1 MGTRATTRR
10 SGSAAKKRATARS
23 ETKPKTKSKT
33 KPKTKSETKPKTA
46 PSPIRAFSSQSDL
59 EAWLERN
66 YDTPDGIWIR
76 FARKGSGI
84 KSVSHPEALETA
96 LCFGWIDALRL
107 PETDKTYLHR
117 FLPRR
122 PKSLWSR
129 INREKALSLIESGRM
144 RPSGLAEIERAKNDG
159 RWDSAYDSPANAQ
172 MPPEFQREL
181 DRNPKAKA
189 FFETISRVNRYAIIW
204 RLATAKKQETRDRL
218 ARKFL
223 DMLEKGETIH

>member
-1 MGTRATTRR
+1 VV
-10 SGSAAKKRATARS
+10 AKKTKRKATGTKKPATA
-23 ETKPKTKSKT
+23 KKKAKSKT
-33 KPKTKSETKPKTA
+33 I
-46 PSPIRAFSSQSDL
+46 PSPIRAFRSQA
-59 EAWLERN
+59 EFEGWLEKN
-66 YDTPDGIWIR
+66 YDSPDGIWIR

-84 KSVSHPEALETA
+84 ESVSHPEALDSA

-107 PETDKTYLHR
+107 PETEKTYLHR

-122 PKSLWSR
+122 TKSLWSK

-144 RPSGLAEIERAKNDG
+144 RPAGLAEIERAKSDG
-159 RWDSAYDSPANAQ
+159 RWDAAYDSPANAK
-172 MPPEFQREL
+172 MPADFQREL

-204 RLATAKKQETRDRL
+204 RLVTAKKQETRDKL

-223 DMLEKGETIH
+223 DMLERGETIH